1 MATGSALSSSPPGDV
16 WRPCPI
22 HYPQIL
28 AGARRHPN
36 LPRVPCACPV
46 AARDGRVGGSFVS
59 EQRSSGCMMDQEAMN
74 PASPSGRAEKRG
86 LWGRFWPGPSA
97 AMGSDFCAS
106 HGDEVQM

>member
-1 MATGSALSSSPPGDV
+1 
-16 WRPCPI
+16 
-22 HYPQIL
+22 
-28 AGARRHPN
+28 
-36 LPRVPCACPV
+36 
-46 AARDGRVGGSFVS
+46 
-59 EQRSSGCMMDQEAMN
+59 MMDQEAMN